1 MERVYVDNVKTSVT
15 AKAPNQTIAF
25 KATYRSGNTF
35 VSRDTDKFTLVV
47 AKPNSEHVFSIE
59 ATENYLGHL
68 TFSVPSDFYTY
79 FGQGTYLAEVSMT
92 TEDGEVAVMPDD
104 KYLEVT
110 VS

>member
-1 MERVYVDNVKTSVT
+1 MERVYVDNIKNSIT
-15 AKAPNQTIAF
+15 AKASNQTLAF

-79 FGQGTYLAEVSMT
+79 FGQGTYLAEVAMK
-92 TEDGEVAVMPDD
+92 TEEGEVAIMPDD

>member
-1 MERVYVDNVKTSVT
+1 MERVYVDNVKTSIT

-79 FGQGTYLAEVSMT
+79 FGHGTYLAEVSMT
-92 TEDGEVAVMPDD
+92 TEDGEVAIMPDD

>member
-1 MERVYVDNVKTSVT
+1 MERVYVDNVKTSIT
-15 AKAPNQTIAF
+15 SKAPNQTLAF

-59 ATENYLGHL
+59 ATQNYLGHL

-79 FGQGTYLAEVSMT
+79 FGQGTYLAEVAMT
-92 TEDGEVAVMPDD
+92 TEDGEVAIMPDD

>member
-1 MERVYVDNVKTSVT
+1 MERVYVDNVKTSIT
-15 AKAPNQTIAF
+15 AKAPNQTLAF

-47 AKPNSEHVFSIE
+47 AKPNSEHVLSIE

-79 FGQGTYLAEVSMT
+79 FGQGTYIAEVVMK
-92 TEDGEVAVMPDD
+92 TEEGEVAIMPDD

>member
-1 MERVYVDNVKTSVT
+1 MERVYVDNVKTSIT

-35 VSRDTDKFTLVV
+35 VSRDTDKLTLVV

-79 FGQGTYLAEVSMT
+79 FGQGTYLAEVAMT
-92 TEDGEVAVMPDD
+92 TEDGEVAIMPDD

>member
-1 MERVYVDNVKTSVT
+1 MERVYVDNIKNSIT
-15 AKAPNQTIAF
+15 AKASNQTLAF

-79 FGQGTYLAEVSMT
+79 FGQGTYLAEVAMT
-92 TEDGEVAVMPDD
+92 TEDGEVAIMPDD

>member
-1 MERVYVDNVKTSVT
+1 MERVYVDNVKTSIT
-15 AKAPNQTIAF
+15 AKAPNQTLAF

-79 FGQGTYLAEVSMT
+79 FGQGNYLAEVSMT
-92 TEDGEVAVMPDD
+92 TEDGDVAIMPDD

>member
-1 MERVYVDNVKTSVT
+1 MERVYVDNVKTSIT
-15 AKAPNQTIAF
+15 AKAPNQTLAF

-59 ATENYLGHL
+59 AIENYLGHL

-79 FGQGTYLAEVSMT
+79 FGQGTYLAEVAMK
-92 TEDGEVAVMPDD
+92 TEEGDVSIMPDD

>member
-1 MERVYVDNVKTSVT
+1 MERVYVDNVKTSIT

-79 FGQGTYLAEVSMT
+79 FGQGTYLAEVTMT
-92 TEDGEVAVMPDD
+92 TEDGEVAIMPDD

>member
-1 MERVYVDNVKTSVT
+1 MERVYVDNIKNSIT
-15 AKAPNQTIAF
+15 AKASNQTLAF

-47 AKPNSEHVFSIE
+47 VKPNSEHVFSIE

-79 FGQGTYLAEVSMT
+79 FGQGTYLAEVAMK
-92 TEDGEVAVMPDD
+92 TEEGEVAIMPDD

>member
-1 MERVYVDNVKTSVT
+1 MERVYIDNVKTSVT
-15 AKAPNQTIAF
+15 AKAPNQTLAF
-25 KATYRSGNTF
+25 KVTYRNGNTF
-35 VSRDTDKFTLVV
+35 VSRDTDKFTLLV

-79 FGQGTYLAEVSMT
+79 FGKGTYLAEVAMK
-92 TEDGEVAVMPDD
+92 TEEGEVAIMPDD

>member
-1 MERVYVDNVKTSVT
+1 MERVYVDNVKTSIT

-35 VSRDTDKFTLVV
+35 VSRDTDKLTLVV

-79 FGQGTYLAEVSMT
+79 FGQGTYLAEVAMT
-92 TEDGEVAVMPDD
+92 TEDGEVAIMPDD

-110 VS
+110 VV

>member
-1 MERVYVDNVKTSVT
+1 MERVYVDNIKTSIT
-15 AKAPNQTIAF
+15 AKASNQTLAF

-47 AKPNSEHVFSIE
+47 AKPNSEHVLSIE

-79 FGQGTYLAEVSMT
+79 FGQGTYLAEVTMT
-92 TEDGEVAVMPDD
+92 TEDGEVAIMPDD